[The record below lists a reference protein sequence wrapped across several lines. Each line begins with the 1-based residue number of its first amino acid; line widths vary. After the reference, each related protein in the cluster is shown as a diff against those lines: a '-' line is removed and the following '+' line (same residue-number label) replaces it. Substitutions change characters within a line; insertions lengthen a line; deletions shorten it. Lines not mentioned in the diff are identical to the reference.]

1 MVVTEKG
8 LTFKLFA
15 GFLINSELRMHI
27 KASPEWKEHQIL
39 QKSTEELQ
47 LVPFEKR
54 VYIGVYI
61 EPAYIAIKEIN
72 QVEEEIKKS
81 LERLFPNFNLEP
93 FPLYL
98 FTQAF
103 IQ

>member
-1 MVVTEKG
+1 MVVPEKG

-15 GFLINSELRMHI
+15 GFLVNSELRLYI
-27 KASPEWKEHQIL
+27 KASSEWKEHQIL
-39 QKSTEELQ
+39 QKSTRLQ
-47 LVPFEKR
+47 LVPFEKK

-61 EPAYIAIKEIN
+61 EPAHIAIKEIN
-72 QVEEEIKKS
+72 QLEEEIKKS
-81 LERLFPNFNLEP
+81 LEKLFPNFNLEP